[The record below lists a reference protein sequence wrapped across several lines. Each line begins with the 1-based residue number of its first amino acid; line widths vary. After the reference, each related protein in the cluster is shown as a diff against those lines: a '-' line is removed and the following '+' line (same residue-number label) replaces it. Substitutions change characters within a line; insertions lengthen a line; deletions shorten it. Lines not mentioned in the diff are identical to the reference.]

1 MKRSW
6 SGSAR
11 NRIRAYRIAAGFTQQ
26 QLARTAGV
34 SIGVVRD
41 LEQGRTTRLRTGSAD
56 ALIRAFGFDDGQAR
70 EFASTVLGRT
80 AVSSTAAGI
89 GQGAGLRLSVLGP
102 LTAWLDGAPAQLG
115 SPLQRA
121 VLALLALS
129 PDRLVHREALIDALW
144 DADPPASAVNQVQTY
159 VSKIRWM
166 LDPDRPRRGPQRL
179 LESTGTGYRLRVTA
193 EHLDLLAFQD
203 VVSRAEAA
211 RSLRDTTAACGL
223 YQRAMQLWRGDPLA
237 DVDRLRHH
245 PAIIG
250 LRRQWSD
257 VIVAYAEAACDTRL
271 YSRVLPYLRR
281 LTLDE
286 PLHERAHAL
295 LMIALAGSGRQ
306 AAALEV
312 FEDIRRQ
319 LDEELGVRPCAQ
331 LADAHQ
337 RVLQQQVAAGR
348 MAIPEGKPVIRPIQG
363 VRTEPVVPRQ
373 LPPPTPHFVGRANEL
388 TALAE
393 LMDRAVRKEIA
404 AVFAIGGTV
413 GVGKSALGL
422 HWAHLVADRFPDGQ
436 LHVNLRGF
444 APSDAP
450 VTPVE
455 ALCGFFDAL
464 QVPNEHIPASIEG
477 QASLYRSVLAGKR
490 MLVVLDNAG
499 GSEQVRPLLPGRPGC
514 LVLVTS
520 RSRLTGLVAVD
531 GALSVMLD
539 ELGEN
544 EARELL
550 KTPGS
555 GSIAFV
561 RSRTPPVTSS
571 GCARVC
577 QWRCPL
583 SRPAR
588 PSVLVSGSRRW
599 PASSVTGARGWTPLT
614 PKRLPSACGRRSP
627 GPSTSSTRRQRACS
641 GCSERVPRRT
651 SPFQPPPAWPV
662 FRCTLPVRRSTS
674 WRVSAWFPNASAA
687 DTCSTNFSATTPP
700 SRPPP
705 RTHAQGHGH
714 GRLPSARAGVHGF
727 PAQRTRLRRSLYFR
741 YGNLYRS
748 WSPAGPQPSI

>member
-1 MKRSW
+1 VKRSW

-11 NRIRAYRIAAGFTQQ
+11 NRIRAYRIAAGLTQR

-56 ALIRAFGFDDGQAR
+56 ALIRAFGLDDGQAR

-89 GQGAGLRLSVLGP
+89 GQSAGLRLSVLGP
-102 LTAWLDGAPAQLG
+102 LTAWLDGAPALLG

-144 DADPPASAVNQVQTY
+144 GADPPASAVNQVQTY
-159 VSKIRWM
+159 VSRIRWM
-166 LDPDRPRRGPQRL
+166 LDPDRPRREPQRL

-203 VVSRAEAA
+203 VVTRAEAA

-223 YQRAMQLWRGDPLA
+223 YQRALQLWRGDPLA
-237 DVDRLRHH
+237 DVDRLRCH
-245 PAIIG
+245 PAVIG

-281 LTLDE
+281 LTLNE

-312 FEDIRRQ
+312 FEDVRRQ

-348 MAIPEGKPVIRPIQG
+348 MAIPEGAPVIRPIQG
-363 VRTEPVVPRQ
+363 VRTEPIVPRQ
-373 LPPPTPHFVGRANEL
+373 LPPPTSHFVGRANEL

-450 VTPVE
+450 VTPAE

-464 QVPNEHIPASIEG
+464 QVPNGHIPASIEG

-531 GALSVMLD
+531 GAQSVMLD
-539 ELGEN
+539 ELDEN

-550 KTPGS
+550 ERRLGLDRVAAEPDAAS
-555 GSIAFV
+555 DIV
-561 RSRTPPVTSS
+561 RL
-571 GCARVC
+571 CARL
-577 QWRCPL
+577 PMAL
-583 SRPAR
+583 SIVAARAAVRPCLRLAALASELGDRRTRLDALDTEEAAISLRAAFSWSFDQLNTSTAR
-588 PSVLVSGSRRW
+588 MFRLL
-599 PASSVTGARGWTPLT
+599 GAR
-614 PKRLPSACGRRSP
+614 SAADISVPAAASLAGMP
-627 GPSTSSTRRQRACS
+627 MHLARAALDQLACV
-641 GCSERVPRRT
+641 GLLSERVDGQYTFHELLRDYAAE
-651 SPFQPPPAWPV
+651 QAAAPP
-662 FRCTLPVRRSTS
+662 
-674 WRVSAWFPNASAA
+674 
-687 DTCSTNFSATTPP
+687 
-700 SRPPP
+700 
-705 RTHAQGHGH
+705 
-714 GRLPSARAGVHGF
+714 
-727 PAQRTRLRRSLYFR
+727 RTRLR
-741 YGNLYRS
+741 
-748 WSPAGPQPSI
+748 

>member
-89 GQGAGLRLSVLGP
+89 GQSAGLRLSVLGP

-159 VSKIRWM
+159 VSRIRWM
-166 LDPDRPRRGPQRL
+166 LDPDRPRREPQRL

-281 LTLDE
+281 LTLNE

-312 FEDIRRQ
+312 FEDVRRQ

-348 MAIPEGKPVIRPIQG
+348 MAIPEGAPVIRPIQG
-363 VRTEPVVPRQ
+363 VRTEPIVPRQ

-550 KTPGS
+550 ERRLGLDRVAAEPDAAS
-555 GSIAFV
+555 DIV
-561 RSRTPPVTSS
+561 RL
-571 GCARVC
+571 CARL
-577 QWRCPL
+577 PMAL
-583 SRPAR
+583 SIVAARAAVRPCLRLAALASELGDRRTRLDAIDTEEAAISLRAAFSWSFDQLNTSTAR
-588 PSVLVSGSRRW
+588 MFRLL
-599 PASSVTGARGWTPLT
+599 GAR
-614 PKRLPSACGRRSP
+614 SAPDISVPAAASLAGMP
-627 GPSTSSTRRQRACS
+627 MHLARAALDQLACV
-641 GCSERVPRRT
+641 GLVSERVGGRYVFHELLRDYAAEQAAAQNTRPGPRPRPT
-651 SPFQPPPAWPV
+651 SI
-662 FRCTLPVRRSTS
+662 S
-674 WRVSAWFPNASAA
+674 
-687 DTCSTNFSATTPP
+687 
-700 SRPPP
+700 
-705 RTHAQGHGH
+705 
-714 GRLPSARAGVHGF
+714 
-727 PAQRTRLRRSLYFR
+727 
-741 YGNLYRS
+741 
-748 WSPAGPQPSI
+748 

>member
-1 MKRSW
+1 MEHDDP
-6 SGSAR
+6 GSAR
-11 NRIRAYRIAAGFTQQ
+11 SPSGQGRGNDGSARSRIRAYRIAAGLTQR

-41 LEQGRTTRLRTGSAD
+41 LEQGRTTRLRAGSAD

-89 GQGAGLRLSVLGP
+89 GQSAGLRLSVLGP
-102 LTAWLDGAPAQLG
+102 LTAWLDGAPALLG

-144 DADPPASAVNQVQTY
+144 GADPPASAVNQVQTY
-159 VSKIRWM
+159 VSRIRWM
-166 LDPDRPRRGPQRL
+166 LDPDRPRREPQRL

-223 YQRAMQLWRGDPLA
+223 YQQALQLWRGDPLA
-237 DVDRLRHH
+237 DVDRLRRH
-245 PAIIG
+245 PAVIG

-257 VIVAYAEAACDTRL
+257 VIVAYAEAACDARL
-271 YSRVLPYLRR
+271 YGRVLPYLRR
-281 LTLDE
+281 LTLNE

-312 FEDIRRQ
+312 FDDVRRQ

-348 MAIPEGKPVIRPIQG
+348 MAIPAGAPVIRPIQG
-363 VRTEPVVPRQ
+363 VRTEPIVPRQ
-373 LPPPTPHFVGRANEL
+373 LPPPTPHFVGRASEL

-393 LMDRAVRKEIA
+393 LMDQAVRKEMA

-464 QVPNEHIPASIEG
+464 QVPNEHIPANIEG

-490 MLVVLDNAG
+490 MLVVLDNAR

-531 GALSVMLD
+531 GAQSVMLD

-550 KTPGS
+550 ERRLGLDRVAAEPDAAS
-555 GSIAFV
+555 DIV
-561 RSRTPPVTSS
+561 RL
-571 GCARVC
+571 CARL
-577 QWRCPL
+577 PL
-583 SRPAR
+583 ALSIVA
-588 PSVLVSGSRRW
+588 
-599 PASSVTGARGWTPLT
+599 
-614 PKRLPSACGRRSP
+614 
-627 GPSTSSTRRQRACS
+627 
-641 GCSERVPRRT
+641 
-651 SPFQPPPAWPV
+651 
-662 FRCTLPVRRSTS
+662 
-674 WRVSAWFPNASAA
+674 
-687 DTCSTNFSATTPP
+687 
-700 SRPPP
+700 
-705 RTHAQGHGH
+705 
-714 GRLPSARAGVHGF
+714 ARAQVRPCLRLAALASELGD
-727 PAQRTRLRRSLYFR
+727 PRTRLDALDTEEAAISLRAAF
-741 YGNLYRS
+741 S
-748 WSPAGPQPSI
+748 WSFDQLNTSTARMFRLLGARSAPGGHLRSSRRQPGRYADAPCPCGA